1 MLTMLTKIAMWTGEQ
16 CEQSGEMDQVNQVYQ
31 VNHVDQ
37 ENKVTQAGD
46 LGDHVNQVREEVT

>member
-1 MLTMLTKIAMWTGEQ
+1 MLTMITKIAMWTGKQ

-46 LGDHVNQVREEVT
+46 LGDHVNQVR